1 MSTPSTRNTP
11 GVRSFLLVAAIVTSS
26 LAVATPAQAAAPSLE
41 LPFVCGTSWDGNS
54 GDSNAHR
61 NKEIDFNATGT
72 KGDADKGKPVV
83 AAAAGTVRWEGG
95 ENSDYGNYVEIDHGD
110 GYSTLYAH
118 LDQKSVG
125 TGDTVQQGELIG
137 TVGNTDGNSP
147 GISAHLH
154 FEFRNRGSGQSY
166 PDYIRPASFHGNP
179 FDYATGKETF
189 VSQNCGTQTPPT
201 MPGVSSVSR
210 ADGSIDVFAV
220 TSDYRLK
227 HRNFSA
233 GKWSCWS
240 TLPGNAKIKGD
251 PAAVV
256 SNNGN
261 RIDVFAQGIDNR
273 LKKLTWIAGQQ
284 WYDWAD
290 LGTYAITS
298 SPAVTMRYDTGFDV
312 FARNATNKIVY
323 RHFSIA
329 DGWVNDW
336 AGIGDNWSTVTATS
350 APAAVASADG
360 TRMNV
365 FTRAP
370 DGSLLSVMWT
380 SGAGWYNWADRGGN
394 YVGRPAVTTRGGTS
408 LDLYLRH
415 NDSSLVQWYSPDGA
429 DFTTYKPQD
438 FGGYITTSPTATTW
452 GNQRMDV
459 FSRNSNGDLI
469 QKFWTAGNNWTPY
482 IGLGPVGA
490 PAC

>member
-1 MSTPSTRNTP
+1 MHLTRTAT
-11 GVRSFLLVAAIVTSS
+11 VRPLLLAAAVAASS
-26 LAVATPAQAAAPSLE
+26 LAFPVAAHAAAPALE
-41 LPFVCGTSWDGNS
+41 LPFVCGTSWKGNS
-54 GDSNAHR
+54 NGSSAHR
-61 NKEIDFNATGT
+61 NNEIDFNMTGT
-72 KGDADKGKPVV
+72 SGDEDKGKPVV

-95 ENSDYGNYVEIDHGD
+95 ESSDYGNYVEIDHGG

-125 TGDTVQQGELIG
+125 VGDTIHQGELIG
-137 TVGNTDGNSP
+137 TVGNTDGNTS

-166 PDYIRPASFHGNP
+166 PAYIRPASFHGDP
-179 FDYATGKETF
+179 FDYAGGTETF
-189 VSQNCGTQTPPT
+189 VSQNCGTQAPPT

-210 ADGSIDVFAV
+210 ADGSIDVFAT
-220 TSDYRLK
+220 TSDNRLK

-233 GKWSCWS
+233 GKWSCWA

-256 SNNGN
+256 SANGA

-273 LKKLTWIAGQQ
+273 LKKLTWISGQQ

-290 LGTYAITS
+290 LGTYTITS
-298 SPAVTMRYDTGFDV
+298 SPAVTMRYTTGFDV
-312 FARNATNKIVY
+312 FARNAANKIVY

-329 DGWVNDW
+329 EGWVNDW
-336 AGIGDNWSTVTATS
+336 TAIGQNAATVSSSS

-365 FTRAP
+365 FARSA
-370 DGSLLSVMWT
+370 DGSLLTLMWT
-380 SGAGWYNWADRGGN
+380 SSAGWYNWADRGLAII
-394 YVGRPAVTTRGGTS
+394 GRPAATTRAGTS
-408 LDLYLRH
+408 VDLLLRH
-415 NDSSLVQWYSPDGA
+415 YDSSLIQWYSPDGA
-429 DFTTYKPQD
+429 DYTTYKPQD
-438 FGGYITTSPTATTW
+438 FGGYITTSPTAVTW
-452 GNQRMDV
+452 GSQRMDV

-469 QKFWTAGNNWTPY
+469 QKFWTAASSWTPY

>member
-1 MSTPSTRNTP
+1 MKR
-11 GVRSFLLVAAIVTSS
+11 LLTVLAAAITFAAGLTALTAPVASAADIRACDKGGTNPQDQTIAGQLNPKLTKDMRGRMGAYEVSCARVIVQAIKERK
-26 LAVATPAQAAAPSLE
+26 LPERAAVIAITTVIVETHIENINGGDRDSVGLYQQRDGWGSAPNRLDAEWATNAFLDEMIRFYPNNKWHTGDIGDICQAVQRSGYPDRYAVQVSDAQIIANALWSQDTAPS
-41 LPFVCGTSWDGNS
+41 S
-54 GDSNAHR
+54 
-61 NKEIDFNATGT
+61 
-72 KGDADKGKPVV
+72 
-83 AAAAGTVRWEGG
+83 
-95 ENSDYGNYVEIDHGD
+95 
-110 GYSTLYAH
+110 
-118 LDQKSVG
+118 
-125 TGDTVQQGELIG
+125 
-137 TVGNTDGNSP
+137 
-147 GISAHLH
+147 
-154 FEFRNRGSGQSY
+154 
-166 PDYIRPASFHGNP
+166 
-179 FDYATGKETF
+179 
-189 VSQNCGTQTPPT
+189 

-210 ADGSIDVFAV
+210 ADGSIDVFA
-220 TSDYRLK
+220 TTTDYRLK

-256 SNNGN
+256 SGNGN

-312 FARNATNKIVY
+312 FARNAANKIVY

-336 AGIGDNWSTVTATS
+336 SGIGDNWSTVTATS

-429 DFTTYKPQD
+429 DFTSYKPQD

-482 IGLGPVGA
+482 IGLGPIGA